1 MSSPPTRPS
10 ILLFFLASLVLPLV
24 GADEKSY
31 VFKAGDGVSLKVY
44 NEPDLATE
52 TRILKSGEV
61 SFPLI
66 GKVILEGLSVTEG
79 AAKIYELYNKDYLVK
94 PKLTLTVSE
103 YAPEYVD
110 VLGAVETAGRVK
122 LPAMG
127 KLDLASVFAMVGGF
141 TEEADRNA
149 ITVMSAA
156 GEVKRY
162 SGTQAAEAALQR
174 VILAAGDRVIVGKS
188 AYIGRTFTVL
198 GEVKK
203 EGPLAFPLNGK
214 LDLVT
219 AIALA
224 GGLTDLANQKKVTVR
239 RGKETVPIDYQALS
253 RTGRSFVMQPGDIVT
268 VARRIF

>member
-10 ILLFFLASLVLPLV
+10 ILLFFVASLVLPLV

-79 AAKIYELYNKDYLVK
+79 TAKIYELYNKDYLVK

-110 VLGAVETAGRVK
+110 VLGAVQTAGRVK

-239 RGKETVPIDYQALS
+239 RGKETIPLDYQALS
-253 RTGRSFVMQPGDIVT
+253 REGRVFAIQPEDIVT

>member
-1 MSSPPTRPS
+1 MSSPQTGQS
-10 ILLFFLASLVLPLV
+10 ILLFLVASLVVPLV

-31 VFKAGDGVSLKVY
+31 VFKAGDGVLLEVY

-66 GKVILEGLSVTEG
+66 GKIILEGLSVTEG
-79 AAKIYELYNKDYLVK
+79 IEKIYELYNKDYLVK
-94 PKLTLTVSE
+94 PKLTLTVTE

-110 VLGAVETAGRVK
+110 VLGAVKTTGRIK
-122 LPAMG
+122 LPSVG
-127 KLDLASVFAMVGGF
+127 QLDLASVVAMAGGF
-141 TEEADRNA
+141 TEEAVRNA
-149 ITVMSAA
+149 ITVMSVA

-162 SGTQAAEAALQR
+162 SGAQTATAVLQR
-174 VILAAGDRVIVGKS
+174 VILKAGDRVIVGQSAFIKS
-188 AYIGRTFTVL
+188 TFTVL
-198 GEVKK
+198 GEVGK
-203 EGPLAFPLNGK
+203 EGPLAFPLDGE

-224 GGLTDLANQKKVTVR
+224 GGLTELAKQNKVTVR
-239 RGKETVPIDYQALS
+239 RGKETILLDYQALS
-253 RTGRSFVMQPGDIVT
+253 QAGRTFAIQPGDVVT

>member
-24 GADEKSY
+24 GADEKGY

-79 AAKIYELYNKDYLVK
+79 TAIIYELYNKDYLVK

-103 YAPEYVD
+103 YAPEYID
-110 VLGAVETAGRVK
+110 VLGAVQTAGRVK
-122 LPAMG
+122 LPAVG
-127 KLDLASVFAMVGGF
+127 QLDLASVIAMVGGF
-141 TEEADRNA
+141 TEEADRSS

-224 GGLTDLANQKKVTVR
+224 GGLTDLAKQNKVTVR
-239 RGKETVPIDYQALS
+239 RGKETVLIDYEALS
-253 RTGRSFVMQPGDIVT
+253 RAGRSFAMQPGDIVT
-268 VARRIF
+268 VPRRIF

>member
-1 MSSPPTRPS
+1 MSSPQTRKS
-10 ILLFFLASLVLPLV
+10 ILLFFVASLVGPLV
-24 GADEKSY
+24 GADEESY

-44 NEPDLATE
+44 NEPDLTTE

-66 GKVILEGLSVTEG
+66 GKIILEGLSVTEG
-79 AAKIYELYNKDYLVK
+79 IEKIYELYNRDYLVE

-110 VLGAVETAGRVK
+110 VLGAVKTAGRVK
-122 LPAMG
+122 LPAVG
-127 KLDLASVFAMVGGF
+127 QLDLASVVAMAGGF

-156 GEVKRY
+156 GKVKRY

-224 GGLTDLANQKKVTVR
+224 GGLTDLAKQNKVTVR

-253 RTGRSFVMQPGDIVT
+253 REGRSFAMQPGDIVT
-268 VARRIF
+268 VPRRLF